1 MVCVGFHFTLPL
13 LRLGLFIST
22 TADADP
28 IVVLGFA
35 VLLVGQVRK
44 IQAALFI
51 DRLALLIQTG
61 RAALPRPIDTGPSTF
76 PGYQRVG
83 GPVRSPSRR
92 LSTRNP
98 SPRAGASG
106 NETRVASVRNQKS
119 KIENPKSCVGPSA
132 ILTGSRTRPGDW
144 GSKARFGPVEHRRN
158 NRRLAAFTCALCVLQ
173 IWWLSTFSSWLLY
186 SLRSPDLVAVNFH
199 PVTFHPVSP
208 DLVAVT
214 FHPVS
219 PDLVAVTFPPSWE
232 PTWSEQVP
240 IDVPFRFSLTQ
251 DAAGDT
257 CELTP
262 ERSRPATQSL

>member
-1 MVCVGFHFTLPL
+1 MIDLATIAPLFVGVLVHFTLPI

-92 LSTRNP
+92 LSTRNS
-98 SPRAGASG
+98 SPHAGACG
-106 NETRVASVRNQKS
+106 DETRVVSVRNPKP
-119 KIENPKSCVGPSA
+119 KIESPKSCVGPSA
-132 ILTGSRTRPGDW
+132 ILTGSRTRPSDW
-144 GSKARFGPVEHRRN
+144 GSNARFGPVEDRRN
-158 NRRLAAFTCALCVLQ
+158 NRRLARFTCSLCVLQ
-173 IWWLSTFSSWLLY
+173 IWWLS
-186 SLRSPDLVAVNFH
+186 
-199 PVTFHPVSP
+199 
-208 DLVAVT
+208 
-214 FHPVS
+214 
-219 PDLVAVTFPPSWE
+219 
-232 PTWSEQVP
+232 
-240 IDVPFRFSLTQ
+240 PFTSART
-251 DAAGDT
+251 
-257 CELTP
+257 
-262 ERSRPATQSL
+262 

>member
-1 MVCVGFHFTLPL
+1 MVCIGFHFTLPL

-92 LSTRNP
+92 LSTRNS
-98 SPRAGASG
+98 SPRAGACG
-106 NETRVASVRNQKS
+106 DETRMG
-119 KIENPKSCVGPSA
+119 VGVGRGG
-132 ILTGSRTRPGDW
+132 LGRGGQTE
-144 GSKARFGPVEHRRN
+144 F
-158 NRRLAAFTCALCVLQ
+158 Q
-173 IWWLSTFSSWLLY
+173 
-186 SLRSPDLVAVNFH
+186 VN
-199 PVTFHPVSP
+199 
-208 DLVAVT
+208 LK
-214 FHPVS
+214 
-219 PDLVAVTFPPSWE
+219 L
-232 PTWSEQVP
+232 
-240 IDVPFRFSLTQ
+240 
-251 DAAGDT
+251 G
-257 CELTP
+257 LTP
-262 ERSRPATQSL
+262 PAPRTPPAPPVQATGGMGEPSGTQPPWKP